1 MFIGQFR
8 DSLISMK
15 QVLKQFVTVFFSN
28 EAREQKN
35 GFILEYTIFITM
47 FKKLFVSTISTVT
60 VVLFKERKKLYSL
73 GGVYSRLYSKRREG
87 GQTE

>member
-1 MFIGQFR
+1 MSVQRQFNQYETGIEAICYR
-8 DSLISMK
+8 I
-15 QVLKQFVTVFFSN
+15 FSN